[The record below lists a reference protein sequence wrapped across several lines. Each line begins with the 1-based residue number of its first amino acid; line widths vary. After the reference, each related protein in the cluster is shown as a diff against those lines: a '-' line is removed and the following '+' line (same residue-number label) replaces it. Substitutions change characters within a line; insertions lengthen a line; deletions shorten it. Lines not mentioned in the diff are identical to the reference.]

1 MEVLL
6 KITSVQQFRDE
17 KPETTQLVTEGTLSQ
32 EDGAWLLSY
41 AESELTGMAGTM
53 TTFRIEPEQ
62 ITLLRSGTIES
73 KMVFVTGVEDRSLY
87 DMGFG
92 ALMVAV
98 CAERIVSTV
107 VENGG
112 VLEVSYGITIEEET
126 AGTIDYRI
134 EAVPKKGETL

>member
-107 VENGG
+107 GENGG

-134 EAVPKKGETL
+134 EAMPKKGETL

>member
-41 AESELTGMAGTM
+41 AESELTGMVGTT

-107 VENGG
+107 GENGG

>member
-92 ALMVAV
+92 ALMITV
-98 CAERIVSTV
+98 CADTIRSDMDESGGTLDVFYSIV
-107 VENGG
+107 
-112 VLEVSYGITIEEET
+112 IEQAA
-126 AGTIDYRI
+126 AGTVEYHIK
-134 EAVPKKGETL
+134 AWPQA

>member
-32 EDGAWLLSY
+32 ADGAWLLSY

-53 TTFRIEPEQ
+53 TTFRIESEQ

-107 VENGG
+107 GENGG

>member
-107 VENGG
+107 GENGG

>member
-32 EDGAWLLSY
+32 EDGAGLLSY

-107 VENGG
+107 GENGG